1 MPSSRSINIEA
12 TIDTPK
18 VILDIEKSTFLIE
31 GASYPEDAYDVYD
44 TILDWLRTD
53 ETSYNGEL
61 ICHFKFNVLSSA
73 SRKMVYEVLLELEK
87 EQNSKGNISIFW
99 HYEKF
104 DEDMKEV
111 GEDFSE
117 LVNIPFNLLPS

>member
-1 MPSSRSINIEA
+1 MPSSKSVNVEA

-18 VILDIEKSTFLIE
+18 VVLDIEKSTFLIE
-31 GASYPEDAYDVYD
+31 GASYPEDAYDVYEN
-44 TILDWLRTD
+44 ILGWLRST
-53 ETSYNGEL
+53 EASYNGEL
-61 ICHFKFNVLSSA
+61 VCHFKFNVLSSA
-73 SRKMVYEVLLELEK
+73 SRKLVYEILLELEK
-87 EQNSKGNISIFW
+87 AHETNKNILIHW

-117 LVNIPFNLLPS
+117 LVNLPFNLLTF

>member
-18 VILDIEKSTFLIE
+18 VVLDIEKSIFLVE

-44 TILDWLRTD
+44 SILDWLRSN

-61 ICHFKFNVLSSA
+61 VCHFKFNVLSSA
-73 SRKMVYEVLLELEK
+73 SRKLVYEILLELEK
-87 EQNSKGNISIFW
+87 AQETNKI
-99 HYEKF
+99 Y
-104 DEDMKEV
+104 
-111 GEDFSE
+111 
-117 LVNIPFNLLPS
+117 